1 MTRYR
6 IFFLMLLLL
15 VCTVGIA
22 GAAPVPPDSSITYT
36 ITVGE
41 DGTGIWH
48 VEYRTLLAS
57 DDDQKS
63 FDAYA
68 KNLSSLFLSEFRD
81 LMQHSASQASVATSR
96 KMEITDFSGDAVTQT
111 SPTGKY
117 GVVFYSFTWKGF
129 AKPGDQIAIGDA
141 FAGGMYLAKDH
152 TLIIKYPAG
161 YTVSLAEPA
170 PDQVRDGLIW
180 YGQRSFGAGEPR
192 LVFERS
198 GFPYVQVLVAGVLVL
213 IVIAGVFFI
222 LRKRRREDTNEP
234 VQTDD
239 PGGTDE
245 PDSAPVLL
253 SDAEML
259 SLEEKIVQLLK
270 TSNGE
275 QYQSEIVKN
284 LGLPKSTVSA
294 TLNDLHKRGI
304 IQKIKKGRENLI
316 RLV

>member
-6 IFFLMLLLL
+6 IFSLIALLL

-22 GAAPVPPDSSITYT
+22 VGAPVPPDSSITYT

-57 DDDQKS
+57 DDDQKA
-63 FDAYA
+63 FDAYT
-68 KNLSSLFLSEFRD
+68 KNLSSVFLPQFRD
-81 LMQHSASQASVATSR
+81 LMQRSASQASVATSR
-96 KMEITDFSGDAVTQT
+96 KMEIADFSGDAAIQT

-129 AKPGDQIAIGDA
+129 AKPGDQLTIGDA

-161 YTVSLAEPA
+161 YAVSLAEPA

-180 YGQRSFGAGEPR
+180 YGQRSFGVGEPR

-198 GFPYVQVLVAGVLVL
+198 GFPYLPILFGSVIVLF
-213 IVIAGVFFI
+213 VIAGVFFF
-222 LRKRRREDTNEP
+222 LKKRRPEDTDEP
-234 VQTDD
+234 IQSDESVE
-239 PGGTDE
+239 TDE
-245 PDSAPVLL
+245 PDSVTVPL
-253 SDAEML
+253 SDEEML
-259 SLEEKIVQLLK
+259 SLEEKIIQLLK

-304 IQKIKKGRENLI
+304 IQKVKKGRENLI

>member
-6 IFFLMLLLL
+6 IFSLIALLL

-22 GAAPVPPDSSITYT
+22 VAAPVPSDSSITYT

-57 DDDQKS
+57 DDDQKA
-63 FDAYA
+63 FDAYS
-68 KNLSSLFLSEFRD
+68 KNLSSVFLPQFRD
-81 LMQHSASQASVATSR
+81 LMQRSASQASAATSR
-96 KMEITDFSGDAVTQT
+96 KMEIADFSGDAAIQT

-198 GFPYVQVLVAGVLVL
+198 GFPYMQVLFGSVIVLF
-213 IVIAGVFFI
+213 VIAGVFFI
-222 LRKRRREDTNEP
+222 LKKRRPED
-234 VQTDD
+234 TDD
-239 PGGTDE
+239 PIQSDEPVETDE
-245 PDSAPVLL
+245 PDSVTVPL
-253 SDAEML
+253 SEEEML
-259 SLEEKIVQLLK
+259 SLEEKIIRLLK

-304 IQKIKKGRENLI
+304 IQKVKKGRENLI
-316 RLV
+316 RLI